1 MIMKIIFLYLSII
14 LLVCSCDASRNF
26 TNSDVKITFKEDELH
41 SSPFFKINKIVKLEN
56 TTEASTINDVQ
67 RILCSDSLLFIFD
80 KRSNKLMAFNYD
92 GVFCGSTTGLVGRAR
107 NEYVHAL
114 DAAIDN
120 VNHQI
125 YLYCD
130 IPYQMMIL
138 DFNLKV
144 KECIKLKDLFTEFT
158 IDSTYVYALYP
169 DLKDESR
176 YELRCYRKDDLSG
189 DYEVLIKQ
197 DKAIGRVRGLGK
209 CINGNC
215 DKIYVCMPFDNT
227 VYELANGSV
236 QKSWTFDFGGKWF
249 NYAQNKNFMGSRFID
264 RNDDK
269 YWAIQNVIASDTWLL
284 FNTNQSNVFNTSL
297 KANSCTGYSCLVND
311 SIPFSNSWM
320 IPTNQKKGMAYL
332 VSPINIVSYK
342 NYYYRKNKELPFNP
356 INPIIEKVTEDDNP
370 LIILG
375 TID

>member
-1 MIMKIIFLYLSII
+1 MKYILLYL
-14 LLVCSCDASRNF
+14 LLNVLVCSCETSR
-26 TNSDVKITFKEDELH
+26 TITQSNVGVQFQSEELH
-41 SSPFFKINKIVKLEN
+41 SSSFFKIQDVIRLEKSEESIVNE
-56 TTEASTINDVQ
+56 VQ

-80 KRSNKLMAFNYD
+80 KLGNKLLSFNYD
-92 GVFCGSTTGLVGRAR
+92 GVFCGSTTGLIGRAH
-107 NEYVHAL
+107 NEYVHIL

-120 VNHQI
+120 VNRQI
-125 YLYCD
+125 FLYCD

-144 KECIKLKDLFTEFT
+144 NECIKLKELFTEFT
-158 IDSTYVYALYP
+158 IDSTYVYALCP
-169 DLKDESR
+169 DVNSESH
-176 YELRCYRKDDLSG
+176 YELRRYSKDDLSG
-189 DYEVLIKQ
+189 NYEVLIKQ

-209 CINGNC
+209 CVNVNG

-236 QKSWTFDFGGKWF
+236 QKCWSFDFGGKWF
-249 NYAQNKNFMGSRFID
+249 DYGQNKNFKGSRFIE
-264 RNDDK
+264 NNK
-269 YWAIQNVIASDTWLL
+269 TKHWTIQNVIASDTRLL

-342 NYYYRKNKELPFNP
+342 NYYYSKNKELPFNP

>member
-56 TTEASTINDVQ
+56 ATEASTINDVQ

-107 NEYVHAL
+107 NEYMHAL

-144 KECIKLKDLFTEFT
+144 KECIKLKDL
-158 IDSTYVYALYP
+158 
-169 DLKDESR
+169 
-176 YELRCYRKDDLSG
+176 
-189 DYEVLIKQ
+189 
-197 DKAIGRVRGLGK
+197 
-209 CINGNC
+209 
-215 DKIYVCMPFDNT
+215 
-227 VYELANGSV
+227 LA
-236 QKSWTFDFGGKWF
+236 Q
-249 NYAQNKNFMGSRFID
+249 
-264 RNDDK
+264 
-269 YWAIQNVIASDTWLL
+269 
-284 FNTNQSNVFNTSL
+284 
-297 KANSCTGYSCLVND
+297 
-311 SIPFSNSWM
+311 
-320 IPTNQKKGMAYL
+320 
-332 VSPINIVSYK
+332 
-342 NYYYRKNKELPFNP
+342 
-356 INPIIEKVTEDDNP
+356 
-370 LIILG
+370 
-375 TID
+375 